1 MLLKPERQTPLF
13 SEEWGFETLKAYR
26 QKLYQQIKLVLDK
39 NAKRTSDADPPY
51 IQVTN
56 SSGDV

>member
-1 MLLKPERQTPLF
+1 MSSTRLK
-13 SEEWGFETLKAYR
+13 K
-26 QKLYQQIKLVLDK
+26 KLYQQIKLVLDK